1 MDELERERQI
11 LENAQRY
18 ADKERMIL
26 NKNSLRKEKMDNNR
40 AKLEEERLEKE
51 HMLAA
56 RRRRH
61 AQRIKQ
67 IARRKLEDALRRR
80 ERSLALD
87 QKVLSRVLMAN
98 EIERRRKIHM
108 MRRWHDGET
117 RRLQLREQRRRQEL
131 RDRECREA
139 ERWQQKLEEQ
149 LDYKK
154 RREELLTKHEQ
165 QMEFLVDVRNYVV
178 NQQRLQLELALQDIK
193 HRRNKQ
199 KRDKNARQRSNAM
212 LNAMSKAWDGHC
224 NNLREVSKPDVK
236 TALAST
242 MNIMKHKGQGGIK
255 KERTYSFRGEQ
266 DGTIII
272 NGKSINELETRCNRV
287 LNGFNNCCR
296 RVKLNMTQSK
306 TNYMVFKCKL
316 KRNPSIR
323 IENDNLKRVAMTR
336 YLGITLDEKRNYQAH
351 IKQACARALT
361 VMHKINSIG
370 RRRFHIPMKAIA
382 KKLLSLQRN
391 VLMRMTSAYRSVATD
406 ALTTV
411 LVIQPLDQQVMQKAA
426 CYWLKRRAFEIVERL
441 TKAGVKTLVGIDRAI
456 EEEWK
461 ERWGTSGTSRRTFSL
476 LPSIAERLELKH
488 LKPSHRLVHFLTGKR
503 PYKAESPTC
512 ESGGLATP
520 EHVVLECPEKEKI
533 RR

>member
-1 MDELERERQI
+1 MSFELLSTRRPTRVDELYKAVPKPAGGVPKHGLPIWSDLHLDAKLPVIKAPKGALVFSRGKVGEKIIHSNNQVFRSLLEPNNFAPIAAHLSLDADSTLPLILCLQLWRRPAAQNFNLYDPNGYEVTYHYDALHDGNLRRLLAQEGLQRRLKELGLITDNGEAVCSLKQLNEYRRYLKRLHLDSLNQERQHRDELERERQI

-26 NKNSLRKEKMDNNR
+26 DKNSLRKEKMDNNR

-51 HMLAA
+51 QMLAA

-199 KRDKNARQRSNAM
+199 KRDKNARQRSTAM

-242 MNIMKHKGQGGIK
+242 MNIMKHKGQG
-255 KERTYSFRGEQ
+255 
-266 DGTIII
+266 
-272 NGKSINELETRCNRV
+272 
-287 LNGFNNCCR
+287 
-296 RVKLNMTQSK
+296 QS
-306 TNYMVFKCKL
+306 
-316 KRNPSIR
+316 
-323 IENDNLKRVAMTR
+323 
-336 YLGITLDEKRNYQAH
+336 
-351 IKQACARALT
+351 
-361 VMHKINSIG
+361 
-370 RRRFHIPMKAIA
+370 
-382 KKLLSLQRN
+382 SL
-391 VLMRMTSAYRSVATD
+391 
-406 ALTTV
+406 
-411 LVIQPLDQQVMQKAA
+411 I
-426 CYWLKRRAFEIVERL
+426 F
-441 TKAGVKTLVGIDRAI
+441 
-456 EEEWK
+456 
-461 ERWGTSGTSRRTFSL
+461 
-476 LPSIAERLELKH
+476 
-488 LKPSHRLVHFLTGKR
+488 
-503 PYKAESPTC
+503 KAESEMDVWKSFANNEISLYQNHPL
-512 ESGGLATP
+512 ESSLCCPDTLAHSLVCLSADLRVLGLIPGMA
-520 EHVVLECPEKEKI
+520 EKCITGEMWVSTLTLMN
-533 RR
+533 